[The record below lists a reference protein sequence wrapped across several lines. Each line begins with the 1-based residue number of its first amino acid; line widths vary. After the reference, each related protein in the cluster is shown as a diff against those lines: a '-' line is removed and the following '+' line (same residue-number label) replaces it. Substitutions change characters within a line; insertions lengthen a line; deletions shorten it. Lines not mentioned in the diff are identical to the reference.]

1 MICEMVVMYLLTKD
15 VLNSRIGKRI
25 ALLVQSGFTSAV
37 DKGLEAIAEARDNA
51 DAKAF
56 TRTGD

>member
-1 MICEMVVMYLLTKD
+1 MVVMYLLTKD

-25 ALLVQSGFTSAV
+25 TLLLTSSISSAV
-37 DKGLEAIAEARDNA
+37 EKGLEAVAEARDNL